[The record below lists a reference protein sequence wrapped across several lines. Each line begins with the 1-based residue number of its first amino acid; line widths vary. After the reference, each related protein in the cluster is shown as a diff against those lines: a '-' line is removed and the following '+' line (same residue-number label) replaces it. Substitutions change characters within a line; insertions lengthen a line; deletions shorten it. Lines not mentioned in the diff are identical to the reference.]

1 MAWLVLDT
9 SLLLGGK
16 EPPRGPSWATT
27 PEAAA
32 EVSPGGKDARRYEG
46 WITLGLQVRSAN
58 QDSVDRVEGTAMA
71 AGNLGRLSVA
81 DVSLAALALDL
92 SATLVTDDYTLLD
105 VASRLHI
112 PTQTVNM
119 PGIAAA
125 LDFRPRCMGCG
136 KWYETAPKKDE
147 CIICGSAVKA
157 KPWKPTPPTAT
168 PAPKAT
174 KA

>member
-16 EPPRGPSWATT
+16 EPPRSSSWATT

-58 QDSVDRVEGTAMA
+58 QDSVDRVESTAMA

-105 VASRLHI
+105 VANRLHI
-112 PTQTVNM
+112 PTQTVNTA
-119 PGIAAA
+119 GISAP

-136 KWYETAPKKDE
+136 RWYETMPKKEE
-147 CIICGSAVKA
+147 CIVCGSPVQS
-157 KPWKPTPPTAT
+157 KPWKPPTTSAA
-168 PAPKAT
+168 PSAPK